1 MPSWLVELG
10 VALPQP
16 AVIDAQLGYATRTY
30 RGSPSELDSCHGIA
44 VAATPETLEGGL
56 ALRVENG
63 QWLVSG
69 VGFGA
74 HRPPR
79 DNDGFEAFLRRLA
92 DPALAELVAQSEPVD
107 DVRVHRQTANVRH
120 FYERVSRWPAGL
132 LVVGDALC
140 AFDPVYGQGITVA
153 ASQGVVLRHAL
164 PDGRQLRHSGRPLRH
179 NGRLQRRLAA
189 CVAVP
194 WAIAT
199 SEDLRFPT
207 SEGRQSVDQVVLGAW
222 ARELGRLA
230 VHQDVRAAD
239 LMGRVYNLLASP
251 VVLAHPTLIWS
262 AVRARLRGYG
272 PESTRPEP
280 LEALSRRVTGSRQAV
295 GVQLGGTQAGTTAP
309 R

>member
-1 MPSWLVELG
+1 M
-10 VALPQP
+10 
-16 AVIDAQLGYATRTY
+16 
-30 RGSPSELDSCHGIA
+30 
-44 VAATPETLEGGL
+44 
-56 ALRVENG
+56 
-63 QWLVSG
+63 
-69 VGFGA
+69 GFGA

-79 DNDGFEAFLRRLA
+79 DNDGFENFLRRLA

-120 FYERVSRWPAGL
+120 YYERVSRWPAGL

-164 PDGRQLRHSGRPLRH
+164 QGGWHQLHHSGRQLRHSGQ
-179 NGRLQRRLAA
+179 LQRRLAA
-189 CVAVP
+189 CAAVP

-222 ARELGRLA
+222 ARELGRLVA
-230 VHQDVRAAD
+230 HRDMRAAD
-239 LMGRVYNLLASP
+239 LMGRVYNLVASP
-251 VVLAHPTLIWS
+251 VVLAHPALIWS

-272 PESTRPEP
+272 PASTRPEP
-280 LEALSRRVTGSRQAV
+280 LEALSRRVTGSRRAV
-295 GVQLGGTQAGTTAP
+295 GVQGGATQAGTTAP